1 MFNFIQS
8 YHILN
13 AHKFFWGNRYMS
25 DKDNTLLKWWPVLVT
40 VLSGAV
46 TAGMI
51 QSQVSSLSSETQSIK
66 TYNDANYRISKT
78 LEQRVGIIEV
88 KQEYQS
94 QQNTQILSQLKEQT
108 QATNDLRVVI
118 ESLKSRLPESRK

>member
-1 MFNFIQS
+1 
-8 YHILN
+8 
-13 AHKFFWGNRYMS
+13 MS